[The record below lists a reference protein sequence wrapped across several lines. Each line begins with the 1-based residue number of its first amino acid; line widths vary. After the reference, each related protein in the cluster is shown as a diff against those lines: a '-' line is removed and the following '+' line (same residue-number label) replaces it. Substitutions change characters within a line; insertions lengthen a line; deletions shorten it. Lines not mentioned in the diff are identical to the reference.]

1 MTDFHA
7 SMQAA
12 SFRVPAGRLSIL
24 IFSVFLTAG
33 CVSSGSLQI
42 GAVHF
47 PVDTIEK
54 VEPDKTYGETVFD
67 TISEEPPRRRVIG
80 WIDRAT

>member
-1 MTDFHA
+1 
-7 SMQAA
+7 
-12 SFRVPAGRLSIL
+12 
-24 IFSVFLTAG
+24 
-33 CVSSGSLQI
+33 LQI